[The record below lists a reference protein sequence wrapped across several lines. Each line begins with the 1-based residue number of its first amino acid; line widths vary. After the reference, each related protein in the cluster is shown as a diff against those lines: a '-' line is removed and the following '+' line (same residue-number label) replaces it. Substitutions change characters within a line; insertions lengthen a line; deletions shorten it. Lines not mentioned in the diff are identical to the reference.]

1 MHNKALQTDSLFRG
15 SNVLSLRYNTFAPL
29 HKLPLNLAL
38 GF

>member
-29 HKLPLNLAL
+29 N
-38 GF
+38 GNSE